1 MYIRITKNSRGDA
14 YYHLVESFRDEGKV
28 RQRVLLSLGRVNEGK
43 LEQLAEAISKHIDK
57 VTALNLAESIDIS
70 QTYLYGPLL
79 LIEHLTGQLGIS
91 KILSGIAQSHDR
103 LQFNFERAVFSMVA
117 SRFMEPI
124 SKLGLFDRML
134 DRFYPGLFDNDIEL
148 QHLYRSLD
156 LLSAHKEEIE
166 RKLFYYGKDLFNVS
180 VDVVLY
186 DLTTLRFESTR
197 TDLAKLPRYGY
208 SKERRSDC
216 TQVVLGLLT
225 DTQGI
230 PLGFEVHPGNTFEG
244 KTLEGMVSK
253 LRKKF
258 TVNRFIFVADR
269 GLFSTD
275 NLEHL
280 RKDSGEFIVGFKIG
294 TSKKIVQNEFYD
306 IDRFTFIND
315 ELACYE
321 TQVEQDRYIVT
332 WSKSRAERDRKVRED
347 ILDKIRQ
354 KLSKKKLTDKDF
366 VSNSNYKKYICING
380 KDKPTL
386 NLTAIEKESRRDGF
400 FGIITNV
407 KQDSMTAEKIISEY
421 KQLWRIE
428 DAFGEL
434 KGTFKTRPVF
444 HWTDDR
450 IIGHIMVCFLAY
462 LCEAHLTKNIR
473 LKNEQL
479 NSKSI
484 EKGWIESRPL
494 TAVQA
499 IRELNQV
506 LAIPVKVRKQKI
518 WVRTDIPEN
527 AMKLIKAMEMKIP
540 PKILKKEEM

>member
-14 YYHLVESFRDEGKV
+14 YYHLVESFRHEGKV
-28 RQRVLLSLGRVNEGK
+28 RQRVLLSLGRVDEGK
-43 LEQLAEAISKHIDK
+43 LEKLAEAISKHLDR
-57 VTALNLAESIDIS
+57 VTALSLADSIDINN
-70 QTYLYGPLL
+70 TYLYGPLL
-79 LIEHLTGQLGIS
+79 LLEHMTEQLGIS
-91 KILSGIAQSHDR
+91 KILSGIAQGHDR

-124 SKLGLFDRML
+124 SKLGLFDRMME
-134 DRFYPGLFDNDIEL
+134 RFYPGLFDNDIEL

-156 LLSAHKEEIE
+156 LLSTHKEEIE
-166 RKLFYYGKDLFNVS
+166 KQLFYYGKDLFNVQ
-180 VDVVLY
+180 VDIVLY

-197 TDLAKLPRYGY
+197 TDLADLPQFGY
-208 SKERRSDC
+208 SKEKRSDC

-269 GLFSTD
+269 GLFSSD
-275 NLEHL
+275 NLKHL

-294 TSKKIVQNEFYD
+294 TSKKTVQDEFYD

-315 ELACYE
+315 ELAWYE
-321 TQVEQDRYIVT
+321 TLNDQDRYIVT
-332 WSKSRAERDRKVRED
+332 WSKSRAERDRKARED
-347 ILDKIRQ
+347 ILDKIRK
-354 KLSKKKLTDKDF
+354 KLAKKNLTDKEF
-366 VSNSNYKKYICING
+366 VSNSNYKKYVCING

-386 NLTAIEKESRRDGF
+386 NLEAIEKESRKDGF

-407 KQDSMTAEKIISEY
+407 KKDSMSAARIISEY

-428 DAFGEL
+428 DAFGEI

-444 HWTDDR
+444 HWTDER
-450 IIGHIMVCFLAY
+450 IIGHIMICFLAY
-462 LCEAHLTKNIR
+462 LCEAHLTKNLR
-473 LKNEQL
+473 LKTEQI

-484 EKGWIESRPL
+484 ENGWISPRPL
-494 TAVQA
+494 TSVQGMK
-499 IRELNQV
+499 ELNQV
-506 LAIPVKVRKQKI
+506 LAIPVKVRNQTI

-527 AMKLIKAMEMKIP
+527 AMKLLKAMNLKIP